1 MKDKDLTMLTAAKA
15 MLCLVI
21 ELLYDDAAAGKKV
34 KNGFKP
40 VLTKEEY
47 LREWGRMK

>member
-1 MKDKDLTMLTAAKA
+1 MITAAKA

-21 ELLYDDAAAGKKV
+21 ELLYDDAKTGKKV
-34 KNGFKP
+34 KAGFKP

-47 LREWGRMK
+47 LRDWGRLEL